1 MNNVEPYDIIKDIN
15 NLKCN
20 ISLSQ
25 LVNGS
30 PRYRA
35 DPIKGLKLEKNT
47 NVVSALNN
55 FDVHM
60 TMVNNVDHD
69 YISKSREV
77 RKDDITIVPAT
88 CRLHVDSVSNINI
101 VSSIFINSLPG
112 EYVLAGI
119 SKGRILQALSTG
131 EPPQGQLVF
140 LLVKMEFL
148 EFETAFRIIENDD
161 VYFNILVGYYTQAQ
175 YNIFVIPPLKALYC
189 IIALMKTLIVNKCV
203 ILFLIWTQ
211 KRLLVLSKKLKR

>member
-1 MNNVEPYDIIKDIN
+1 
-15 NLKCN
+15 
-20 ISLSQ
+20 
-25 LVNGS
+25 
-30 PRYRA
+30 
-35 DPIKGLKLEKNT
+35 
-47 NVVSALNN
+47 
-55 FDVHM
+55 M